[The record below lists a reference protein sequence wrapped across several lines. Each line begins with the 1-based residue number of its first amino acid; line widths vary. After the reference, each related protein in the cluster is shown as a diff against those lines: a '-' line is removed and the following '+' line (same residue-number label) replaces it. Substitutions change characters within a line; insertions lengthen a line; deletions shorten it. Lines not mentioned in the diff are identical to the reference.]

1 MREVNLYGRKESLK
15 NGDIFQNSF
24 FFPFSSMSHS
34 SDHDAEVPYLSLN
47 DAMELTQGGN
57 MLRVQVRLN
66 GPEEHEAPLS
76 IPEVIQAYR
85 NAHRES
91 VFQVIRPAKCLGE
104 FSPQDIELDERHQG
118 VVDQCVGWTDAL
130 WKKIDRV
137 LEVACTPLPEPRVIS
152 GNEDERKKKWTLHMQ
167 MRMEV
172 QRRAAM
178 LEEVIMK
185 NGPAALADTIR
196 LHMFAVWAGEEDVL
210 EKIWGQTLGTYYD
223 WFGAVRSWEQVL
235 GMEESDEVLPR
246 DFVEEQLTRIFGEPV
261 DLSREQNGEGEE

>member
-1 MREVNLYGRKESLK
+1 
-15 NGDIFQNSF
+15 
-24 FFPFSSMSHS
+24 MSHS
-34 SDHDAEVPYLSLN
+34 SDHESEVPYLSLN
-47 DAMELTQGGN
+47 EAMELTQGGN

-66 GPEEHEAPLS
+66 GPEEHEAPPTS

-85 NAHRES
+85 NVHRES

-104 FSPQDIELDERHQG
+104 FSSQDIELDERHQG
-118 VVDQCVGWTDAL
+118 VVDQCIGWTDVL
-130 WKKIDRV
+130 QKKIDRV
-137 LEVACTPLPEPRVIS
+137 LEVACARLPEPRVIS
-152 GNEDERKKKWTLHMQ
+152 GNEDERKKEWVLRMQ

-172 QRRAAM
+172 QRRAVA
-178 LEEVIMK
+178 LERTIMEQ
-185 NGPAALADTIR
+185 GPSALADAMR
-196 LHMFAVWAGEEDVL
+196 MHMFTLWDGKDDQL

-261 DLSREQNGEGEE
+261 DLEQMQDNE